1 MSNPNQLQ
9 AVKKERET
17 AVLITKI
24 EELNLNIKTL
34 TEEITKLTS
43 EIAKMHCSRG
53 YCSYG

>member
-1 MSNPNQLQ
+1 MDKSNPNQLQ

-34 TEEITKLTS
+34 TEEIIKLTS
-43 EIAKMHCSRG
+43 EIAEMHCSRG
-53 YCSYG
+53 T